1 MDRPR
6 TRRSSGDFH
15 QGSPPLVQ
23 IASVRLKWS
32 EPFLLTLSC
41 RFSFQSQESHTFA
54 LTYLLLSVQAW
65 QMLSQDMGRPSGR
78 HPGGHCKNGTQS
90 VTASGSRFVKCILL
104 FVVKSDLFLTLET
117 ANCYFF
123 SECCLSIFAKSLN
136 WATFPSFLLRALVLG
151 GEEQL
156 SLFCG
161 CFGVAWEGDSQG
173 GQTPFAALPT
183 SESALGADPPSAHW
197 QPSEW
202 RAGGCLP
209 LRCLHDSAAA
219 HPPKVG
225 SFVGGD
231 LPGEAQAQ
239 PISTLTNGANDHVLS
254 SSPDSSATREAAESV
269 VLEVAVVPA

>member
-23 IASVRLKWS
+23 IASVSLKWS

-65 QMLSQDMGRPSGR
+65 QRLSQDMGRTSGR
-78 HPGGHCKNGTQS
+78 HSGEHCKNGTQS

-123 SECCLSIFAKSLN
+123 SECCLSIIFAKSLN
-136 WATFPSFLLRALVLG
+136 WTTFPSPLCFCCAPLSVFC

-173 GQTPFAALPT
+173 GQTPFAAHPLPNPR
-183 SESALGADPPSAHW
+183 SALTRPVPTGSGV
-197 QPSEW
+197 S
-202 RAGGCLP
+202 GGCLP

-254 SSPDSSATREAAESV
+254 TSNDSSATRE